1 MSSSITSGGKKLLL
15 NQLKQDIDSSGSNY
29 FIGLSGADSSGAG
42 LFNQM
47 KARNELH
54 FVKQVSDNS
63 FVVKTYE
70 WTSGTVYNACDADL
84 PTLEKFYVVNSSNE
98 VFLCI
103 ETAKSSTGVQQGSTI
118 EPTSAL
124 ARAYDSLRRSFPTGD
139 GYIWRYLYKMSGSAV
154 NRFKT
159 IDFMPV
165 KNVVGIPSSAEE
177 QEQQNLQNNAT
188 GGEILGIAIDSAGDG
203 YEFTPR
209 IDITGNGRDASFSAI
224 INNGRIV
231 KIVVDSDATAS
242 NRILHGTG
250 YDYAK
255 VVPSSGNALLRPILS
270 PSGGVNRNPVATLK
284 SDKIMIQTTVQGN
297 EDGQIPLADPENDFK
312 QVALIRNPLEYD
324 STGKYSGFAA
334 NAMNYFTVSAA
345 TGTFTADEIFQQDST
360 FGKTYWHD
368 TTNSYLYYVQNDS
381 TGYGIF
387 KSGSGFSIT
396 SVSNTGKGASVDALN
411 DPTIDRYSGDIIY
424 INNLDDAITRTSTQ
438 NEDFRIVI
446 DLGND

>member
-15 NQLKQDIDSSGSNY
+15 DQLKQDIDSSGSNY
-29 FIGLSGADSSGAG
+29 YIGLSGADSSGAG

-54 FVKQVSDNS
+54 FLKQVSDNS
-63 FVVKTYE
+63 FVVETYE
-70 WTSGTVYNACDADL
+70 WTSGTVYNACDADV

-103 ETAKSSTGVQQGSTI
+103 ETSKTSAGVTQGSTV

-124 ARAYDSLRRSFPTGD
+124 AIAYDSLRQSFPTGD

-165 KNVVGIPSSAEE
+165 KNVVGIPTSAEE
-177 QEQQNLQNNAT
+177 QQQQNLQNNAT
-188 GGEILGIAIDSAGDG
+188 AGEILGIAIDSAGHG

-209 IDITGNGRDASFSAI
+209 IDITGNGTGASFSATI
-224 INNGRIV
+224 DNGKIV
-231 KIVVDSDATAS
+231 RIVVDSDATAA

-270 PSGGVNRNPVATLK
+270 PKGGVNRNPVATLK

-312 QVALIRNPLEYD
+312 QVALIRNPLEHD

-334 NAMNYFTVSAA
+334 NAMNYFTVSGGS
-345 TGTFTADEIFQQDST
+345 GTFVADEIFQTPSQVK
-360 FGKTYWHD
+360 GKTYWHD
-368 TTNSYLYYVQNDS
+368 TTNSYLYYIQNDS
-381 TGYGIF
+381 TGYGVF
-387 KSGSGFSIT
+387 EPSETIT
-396 SVSNTGKGASVDALN
+396 STTRTSISKVISALN

-424 INNLDDAITRTSTQ
+424 INNLDDAIARTSTQ

>member
-103 ETAKSSTGVQQGSTI
+103 ETAKSSTGVQQGSTV

-124 ARAYDSLRRSFPTGD
+124 AIAYDSLRRSFPTGD

-165 KNVVGIPSSAEE
+165 KKVVGIPSSAEE

-209 IDITGNGRDASFSAI
+209 IDITGNGNRASFSAI
-224 INNGRIV
+224 LNNGRIV

>member
-15 NQLKQDIDSSGSNY
+15 DQLKQDIDSSGSNY
-29 FIGLSGADSSGAG
+29 YIGLSGADSSGAG

-47 KARNELH
+47 KARNEFH
-54 FVKQVSDNS
+54 FLKQVSDNS
-63 FVVKTYE
+63 FVVETYE
-70 WTSGTVYNACDADL
+70 WTSGTVYNACDADV

-103 ETAKSSTGVQQGSTI
+103 ETSKSGAGVEQGSTV

-124 ARAYDSLRRSFPTGD
+124 AIAYDSLRQSFPTGD

-165 KNVVGIPSSAEE
+165 KHVVGIPTSAEE
-177 QEQQNLQNNAT
+177 QQQQNLQNNAT
-188 GGEILGIAIDSAGDG
+188 GGEILGIAIDSAGHG

-209 IDITGNGRDASFSAI
+209 IDITGNGTGASFSATI
-224 INNGRIV
+224 DNGRIV
-231 KIVVDSDATAS
+231 KIVVDSDATS
-242 NRILHGTG
+242 ENRLSHGTG

-255 VVPSSGNALLRPILS
+255 AVPSSGNALLRPILS
-270 PSGGVNRNPVATLK
+270 PKGGVNRNPIATLK

-312 QVALIRNPLEYD
+312 QVALIRNPLEHN

-334 NAMNYFTVSAA
+334 NAMNYFTVSGGS
-345 TGTFTADEIFQQDST
+345 GTFVADEIFQTPAQVK
-360 FGKTYWHD
+360 GKTYWHD
-368 TTNSYLYYVQNDS
+368 TTNNYLYYVQNDS
-381 TGYGIF
+381 TGYGEF
-387 KSGSGFSIT
+387 TPSVPIT
-396 SVSNTGKGASVDALN
+396 STTTSTSKVISALN

-424 INNLDDAITRTSTQ
+424 INNLDDAIARTSTQ

>member
-15 NQLKQDIDSSGSNY
+15 DQLKQDLDSSGSNY
-29 FIGLSGADSSGAG
+29 YIGLSGADSSGAG

-54 FVKQVSDNS
+54 FLKQVSDNS
-63 FVVKTYE
+63 FVIETYE

-124 ARAYDSLRRSFPTGD
+124 AEAYDSLRRSFPTGD
-139 GYIWRYLYKMSGSAV
+139 GYVWRYLYKMSGAAV

-159 IDFMPV
+159 IEFMPV
-165 KNVVGIPSSAEE
+165 KNVVGIPTTAEE

-188 GGEILGIAIDSAGDG
+188 AGEILGIAIDSGGND

-209 IDITGNGRDASFSAI
+209 IDITGNGDSASFSATLH
-224 INNGRIV
+224 NG
-231 KIVVDSDATAS
+231 KIVAVTVDSDGLGK
-242 NRILHGTG
+242 ILHGRG

-255 VVPSSGNALLRPILS
+255 VTVSGERNALLRPILS
-270 PSGGVNRNPVATLK
+270 PRGGVNQNPVTTLK
-284 SDKIMIQTTVQGN
+284 SDKIMIQTTIQGN
-297 EDGQIPLADPENDFK
+297 ENGQIPLADPANDFK

-334 NAMNYFTVSAA
+334 NAMDYLTVSAGS
-345 TGTFTADEIFQQDST
+345 GTFVADELFVQTDGKAT
-360 FGKTYWHD
+360 GKTYWHD

-381 TGYGIF
+381 TGYGE
-387 KSGSGFSIT
+387 FS
-396 SVSNTGKGASVDALN
+396 SSQAVSSTQNTGTNKNIDALN

-424 INNLDDAITRTSTQ
+424 INNLDDAIARTSTQ

>member
-103 ETAKSSTGVQQGSTI
+103 ETAKSSTGVQQGSTV

-124 ARAYDSLRRSFPTGD
+124 AIAYDSLRRSFPTGD

-165 KNVVGIPSSAEE
+165 KKVVGIPSSAEE

-334 NAMNYFTVSAA
+334 NAMNYLTVSAA
-345 TGTFTADEIFQQDST
+345 TGTFTADEIFQRDSA

-387 KSGSGFSIT
+387 TAGPIT